1 MTDNFKH
8 QVKLSTNLPGSATWV
23 RIEQD
28 GRLVVE
34 FYDFSEQAHDCFGG
48 DVAYLLIVA
57 PDNKSLMLSKLEPEA
72 SASGAQTDPDARLL
86 TLLQQRFDS
95 YFRIE
100 EWFQA
105 NGVPFEKVFDD
116 MA

>member
-1 MTDNFKH
+1 MAENYKH
-8 QVKLSTNLPGSATWV
+8 QVKLATNLPGSATWA

-34 FYDFSEQAHDCFGG
+34 FYDFGEQARDCFGG

-57 PDNKSLMLSKLEPEA
+57 PENKSLILSKLEPA
-72 SASGAQTDPDARLL
+72 APATSAQTDPDVRLL

-95 YFRIE
+95 YFRIQ

-105 NGVPFEKVFDD
+105 NGIPFEKVFDD